1 MEWGRYMK
9 ILIIEDD
16 LKKIQE
22 INLIMN
28 RLNVNNY
35 EIAHNVK
42 NALESIYMNNFDLII
57 TSLKIPAYRD
67 DALVRNDMGYRML
80 CELAYNQVSIPTIVF
95 SKDNLYEEQ
104 IEYLK
109 NLGCPF
115 IDKTINID
123 ELETSLDKY
132 LNGQS
137 KKRVINNERKNDR
150 N

>member
-1 MEWGRYMK
+1 
-9 ILIIEDD
+9 
-16 LKKIQE
+16 
-22 INLIMN
+22 
-28 RLNVNNY
+28 
-35 EIAHNVK
+35 
-42 NALESIYMNNFDLII
+42 MNNFDLII

-137 KKRVINNERKNDR
+137 KKRVINNERKKDR

>member
-1 MEWGRYMK
+1 MK

-104 IEYLK
+104 IE
-109 NLGCPF
+109 
-115 IDKTINID
+115 
-123 ELETSLDKY
+123 
-132 LNGQS
+132 
-137 KKRVINNERKNDR
+137 
-150 N
+150 